1 MIVVSVLVCAVVWAG
16 WDLRHNFCETISEEM
31 NEWF

>member
-1 MIVVSVLVCAVVWAG
+1 MIVMLVWAIVWAR